1 MAKGWK
7 GERGGTRPGSGRK
20 PTGRKKA
27 AMLVRVEPELRRRL
41 ERDAKQARRS
51 LSSEVELQLTDAL
64 RTATAADRHTRAL
77 CYLIGQ
83 IAPFAAALLKR
94 PGEDIETVEFDWRT
108 NPIHFD
114 IFRLLI
120 LRLLNEFAPAE
131 SRAPHDKLFEGVGA
145 DIQAV
150 VRGIWAVLYSLLRA
164 PEKEVYA
171 GAAEMGEGKGSPL
184 YAFPQAARDLNLRK
198 GADQ

>member
-1 MAKGWK
+1 
-7 GERGGTRPGSGRK
+7 
-20 PTGRKKA
+20 
-27 AMLVRVEPELRRRL
+27 MLVRVAPELRKRL
-41 ERDAKQARRS
+41 ERDAKQADRS
-51 LSSEVELQLTDAL
+51 LSSEVERQLTDAL
-64 RTATAADRHTRAL
+64 RTAPAADRHTRAL

-83 IAPFAAALLKR
+83 IAPFTAAIIKR

-131 SRAPHDKLFEGVGA
+131 SRVPHDKLLEGVEA

-150 VRGIWAVLYSLLRA
+150 VRGIWVVLYSLLRA
-164 PEKEVYA
+164 PEEEAYA
-171 GAAEMGEGKGSPL
+171 VAAEMGEGKGSPL

-198 GADQ
+198 GEDR